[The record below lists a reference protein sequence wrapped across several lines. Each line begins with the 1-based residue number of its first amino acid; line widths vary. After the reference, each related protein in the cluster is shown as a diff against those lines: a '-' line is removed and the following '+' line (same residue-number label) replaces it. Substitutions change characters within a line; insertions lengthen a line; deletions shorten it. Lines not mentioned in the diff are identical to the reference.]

1 METIVLLGIAAV
13 IAYFVGRASA
23 EPKIARARAETKKVE
38 EQLREVQGLFNKALR
53 GVREDSALLP
63 SLVRWADSLEEAH
76 DKAVSL
82 ALRTKK
88 HPARKA
94 AEEVLIAR
102 TEARQTKRELRLALN
117 RVDLYESL
125 APWLSE
131 YTELT
136 VGELI
141 DAMREE
147 EEAKASAERG
157 EDPVTRYLLKT
168 EWKKLSPR
176 ERDQLALDRYCD
188 PKRQRTPWTAGIQY
202 ERYAGYIYEQ
212 SGFAVEYRG
221 ALQGR
226 GDLGIDLVCEDDA
239 SVLIVQCKRL
249 SLEKQLPVRENAVAQ
264 IFGSAEFHRM
274 CSGTSKPVRPVLVT
288 TYQLSDEARRFAKHL
303 KVEVKEFFEL
313 KPYPMIKCNISHVN
327 GEKIYHLP
335 MDQQYDKVI
344 VGDREG
350 EFYAS
355 TVKEAESAG
364 FRRAFRWKGGD
375 SQGVQPGK

>member
-1 METIVLLGIAAV
+1 LEVLVVIGIAAV
-13 IAYFVGRASA
+13 ISYFVGRASA
-23 EPKIARARAETKKVE
+23 QPQITLARAERKKIE
-38 EQLREVQGLFNKALR
+38 EQLAELRGVFDEALR

-63 SLVRWADSLEEAH
+63 SLVRWAESLEEAR
-76 DKAVSL
+76 DAAISL
-82 ALRTKK
+82 TLRTKK

-94 AEEVLIAR
+94 AEEVRSAR
-102 TEARQTKRELRLALN
+102 SDGRQAKRELRLALN

-125 APWLSE
+125 APWLAE

-141 DAMREE
+141 EAMREE
-147 EEAKASAERG
+147 AETRASAERG
-157 EDPVTRYLLKT
+157 EDPVGRYVPRA
-168 EWKKLSPR
+168 EWKKLNPA
-176 ERDQLALDRYCD
+176 ERNQLALDRYCD
-188 PKRQRTPWTAGIQY
+188 PSRRRTPWAAGIQY
-202 ERYAGYIYEQ
+202 ERYVGFVYEQ
-212 SGFAVEYRG
+212 QGFTVEYRG

-226 GDLGIDLVCEDDA
+226 EDLGIDLVCENDTEI
-239 SVLIVQCKRL
+239 LIVQCKRL
-249 SLEKQLPVRENAVAQ
+249 SAEKQLPVRENAVAQ

-274 CSGTSKPVRPVLVT
+274 CSGTSKSVRPVLVT
-288 TYQLSDEARRFAKHL
+288 TYQLSEEAKRFSEHL
-303 KVEVKEFFEL
+303 AVEAKEFFEL
-313 KPYPMIKCNISHVN
+313 KPYPMVKCNISHVD

-344 VGDREG
+344 VGDQEG

-375 SQGVQPGK
+375 RQGAV